1 MKKTYLF
8 IILSVLCWNFS
19 LAQTIKINNGIL
31 VCNGEVFKIH
41 DNKTNIYDLLAEK
54 RHENM
59 FFASNEKNY
68 SFLDTCHLTYVLT
81 FEVDKHLSKKDIIR
95 LKFDYIDTYA
105 KIILNGK
112 EVAQTKNAFR
122 SYEFD
127 VKKFLKKGT
136 NELIVEIEPIYQKWQ
151 AVNSDEFNIL
161 QSEKRAVFRKAAFQ
175 FGWDWAPRQLA
186 GEISLPVRLTFE
198 DKKEY
203 LRFASVQTEKISDN
217 SANMLLTLKTE
228 FLKNKPYNIKVSY
241 STEGEKTITKNL
253 GEFYLANSEENISKL
268 QFEIANPKLWY
279 PNGYGKPTLYDAVV
293 YISDEQSTVLDSV
306 KTRFGI
312 RTIKLS
318 QEKDKYGSEF
328 CFIVNGK
335 KIFAKGSN
343 LVPTAMHK
351 ERYEGLAK
359 HIDLVK
365 DCNMNMLRVWGGGY
379 YVDEKM
385 YEACDEN
392 GILIW
397 QDFPFACALYP
408 ASEEYLAEV
417 EAEAKE
423 NVLRISS
430 HPSLA
435 LWCGNNEIWEGWGNW
450 SWDKEVKDTVLAVEN
465 YNKLFRELLPKV
477 VENYC
482 STIDYTH
489 SSPLNGWGRKESL
502 TEGDC
507 HYWGVWWGDSVFETY
522 TRKVPRFMSEYGFQS
537 SPNIKTANK
546 YFTLPYSKENEGFAI
561 HQKHNRGFE
570 LIDNRILER
579 FDKYNTD
586 EDYINKASYVASEAF
601 SIGIESHLRALP
613 YCMGSLTWQL
623 NEPYPAIGWS
633 CIDVDYLKKDVYHTI
648 QKSFAPVVISID
660 KFSNQ
665 DTIFIYVINTSW
677 NDFNMDLSGK
687 ITDCDNTAIYSFEIE
702 SQILPQMQSVCVL
715 EIAKKDI
722 GYYDESTTKLEI
734 FGSYKDENDNLITI
748 DNSSYF
754 VYPKY
759 LKCNKE

>member
-8 IILSVLCWNFS
+8 IILSLLCWNFS

-59 FFASNEKNY
+59 FFAANEKNY
-68 SFLDTCHLTYVLT
+68 SFLDTCHLTYVLN
-81 FEVDKHLSKKDIIR
+81 FELDKHLLKKDIIR

-112 EVAQTKNAFR
+112 EVATTQNAFR

-127 VKKFLKKGT
+127 VKDFLKKGE
-136 NELIVEIEPIYQKWQ
+136 NSLIVEIEPIYQKWQ

-186 GEISLPVRLTFE
+186 GEISFPICLTFE
-198 DKKEY
+198 DEKEY
-203 LRFASVQTEKISDN
+203 LRFASVQTEAISEEV
-217 SANMLLTLKTE
+217 ANMLLTLKTE
-228 FLKNKPYNIKVSY
+228 FLKDEKYNLKLSY
-241 STEGEKTITKNL
+241 STSDNKTTTLDL
-253 GEFYLANSEENISKL
+253 GELSLKNTKDNLSLFKFNVENP
-268 QFEIANPKLWY
+268 QLWF
-279 PNGYGKPTLYDAVV
+279 PNGYGNPTLYEATI
-293 YISDEQSTVLDSV
+293 YLYNMKAICLDSV

-312 RTIKLS
+312 RTIELS
-318 QEKDKYGSEF
+318 QKKDKYGSEF

-335 KIFAKGSN
+335 PIFAKGAN
-343 LVPTAMHK
+343 LVPSAMHK
-351 ERYEGLAK
+351 ERYEGMAK

-365 DCNMNMLRVWGGGY
+365 ECNMNMLRVWGGGY
-379 YVDEKM
+379 YVDEQM
-385 YEACDEN
+385 YEACDEK

-408 ASEEYLAEV
+408 ATKDYLTEV
-417 EAEAKE
+417 ETEARQ

-435 LWCGNNEIWEGWGNW
+435 VWCGNNEIWEGWGNW
-450 SWDKEVKDTVLAVEN
+450 SWDKEVKDTALAVKN
-465 YNKLFRELLPKV
+465 YNTLFRELLPNIV
-477 VENYC
+477 NEYC
-482 STIDYTH
+482 PTIDYTH

-537 SPNIKTANK
+537 SPNKKTVEK
-546 YFTLPYSKENEGFAI
+546 YFTLPYSKENKGFAI

-570 LIDNRILER
+570 LIENRILER
-579 FDKYNTD
+579 FDSYSKD
-586 EDYINKASYVASEAF
+586 EDYINKTSIVASEAF
-601 SIGIESHLRALP
+601 SIGIESHLRAMP

-660 KFSNQ
+660 KYSCK
-665 DTIFIYVINTSW
+665 DTLFVYVINTSW
-677 NDFNMDLSGK
+677 NDFEMDLIGK
-687 ITDCDNTAIYSFEIE
+687 MTDCDNTTIYSFEIE
-702 SQILPQMQSVCVL
+702 SQPLPQMKSICVL

-722 GYYDESTTKLEI
+722 GYYEENQTKIEI
-734 FGSYKDENDNLITI
+734 ICTYKDENNNLIKLE
-748 DNSSYF
+748 NSSYF

-759 LKCNKE
+759 LKCN

>member
-8 IILSVLCWNFS
+8 IILSLLCWNFS

-59 FFASNEKNY
+59 FFAANEKNY
-68 SFLDTCHLTYVLT
+68 SFLDTCHLTYVLN
-81 FEVDKHLSKKDIIR
+81 FELDKHLLKKDIIR

-112 EVAQTKNAFR
+112 EVATTQNAFR

-127 VKKFLKKGT
+127 VKDFLKKGE
-136 NELIVEIEPIYQKWQ
+136 NSLIVEIEPIYQKWQ

-186 GEISLPVRLTFE
+186 GEISFPICLTFE
-198 DKKEY
+198 DEKEY
-203 LRFASVQTEKISDN
+203 LRFASVQTEAISEEV
-217 SANMLLTLKTE
+217 ANMLLTLKTE
-228 FLKNKPYNIKVSY
+228 FLKDEKYNLKLSY
-241 STEGEKTITKNL
+241 STSDNKTTTLDL
-253 GEFYLANSEENISKL
+253 GELSLKNTKDNLSLFKFNVENP
-268 QFEIANPKLWY
+268 QLWF
-279 PNGYGKPTLYDAVV
+279 PNGYGNPTLYEATI
-293 YISDEQSTVLDSV
+293 YLYNMKAICLDSV

-312 RTIKLS
+312 RTIELS
-318 QEKDKYGSEF
+318 QKKDKYGSEF

-335 KIFAKGSN
+335 PIFAKGAN
-343 LVPTAMHK
+343 LVPSAMHK
-351 ERYEGLAK
+351 ERYEGMAK

-365 DCNMNMLRVWGGGY
+365 ECNMNMLRVWGGGY
-379 YVDEKM
+379 YVDEQM
-385 YEACDEN
+385 YEACDEK

-408 ASEEYLAEV
+408 ATKDYLTEV
-417 EAEAKE
+417 ETEARQ

-435 LWCGNNEIWEGWGNW
+435 VWCGNNEIWEGWGNW
-450 SWDKEVKDTVLAVEN
+450 SWDKEVKDTALAVKN
-465 YNKLFRELLPKV
+465 YNTLFRELLPNIV
-477 VENYC
+477 NEYC
-482 STIDYTH
+482 PTIDYTH

-537 SPNIKTANK
+537 SPNKKTVEK
-546 YFTLPYSKENEGFAI
+546 YFTLPYSKENKGFAI
-561 HQKHNRGFE
+561 NQKHNRGFE
-570 LIDNRILER
+570 LIENRILER
-579 FDKYNTD
+579 FDSYSKD
-586 EDYINKASYVASEAF
+586 EDYINKTSIVASEAF
-601 SIGIESHLRALP
+601 SIGIESHLRAMP

-660 KFSNQ
+660 KYSCK
-665 DTIFIYVINTSW
+665 DTLFVYVINTSW
-677 NDFNMDLSGK
+677 NDFEMDLIGK
-687 ITDCDNTAIYSFEIE
+687 MTDCDNTTIYSFEIE
-702 SQILPQMQSVCVL
+702 SQPLPQMKSICVL

-722 GYYDESTTKLEI
+722 GYYEENQTKIEI
-734 FGSYKDENDNLITI
+734 ICTYKDENNNLIKLE
-748 DNSSYF
+748 NSSYF

-759 LKCNKE
+759 LKCN